1 MVAAGTGPGRP
12 RFCDHPTVTTQP
24 AGPAVVLE
32 TERLVLRHLTMDD
45 LDALAAL
52 YRDPEVR
59 RYFPDG
65 VRTHEQTRA
74 ELRWVIDVYYARY
87 GYGLWATILKGTG
100 AFIGRC
106 GLLPWEIGG
115 RTEVEVAYL
124 LDREHWGRGLATE
137 AARGIADHAFAT
149 LPVDRLICL
158 IDPANDASRRVA
170 VRIGM
175 TLLWDDYVDEYGLSH
190 VYAIDRPRWSDAGN
204 AVRGLNPGST
214 TEQPRPSTPPGA
226 AG

>member
-1 MVAAGTGPGRP
+1 M
-12 RFCDHPTVTTQP
+12 TTEP

-45 LDALAAL
+45 LDDLAAL

-65 VRTHEQTRA
+65 VQTYEQTRA

-87 GYGLWATILKGTG
+87 GYGLWATILKETG

-124 LDREHWGRGLATE
+124 LDPAHWGRGLATE
-137 AARGIADHAFAT
+137 AARAIADHAFAT

-158 IDPANDASRRVA
+158 IDPGNEASRRVA
-170 VRIGM
+170 TRIGM
-175 TLLWDDYVDEYGLSH
+175 TLLRNDYVDEEGPAHLYVL
-190 VYAIDRPRWSDAGN
+190 
-204 AVRGLNPGST
+204 
-214 TEQPRPSTPPGA
+214 PRPASRTG
-226 AG
+226 

>member
-1 MVAAGTGPGRP
+1 MVAAGTGPRGP
-12 RFCDHPTVTTQP
+12 RFCDHAAVTTESADP
-24 AGPAVVLE
+24 AMVLE
-32 TERLVLRHLTMDD
+32 TDRLILRHLTMDD
-45 LDALAAL
+45 LDPLAAL
-52 YRDPEVR
+52 YRDPDVR

-74 ELRWVIDVYYARY
+74 ELRWVIDVYYAQY
-87 GYGLWATILKGTG
+87 GYGLWATILKETG

-124 LDREHWGRGLATE
+124 LDKEHWGRGLATE

-170 VRIGM
+170 ARIGM
-175 TLLWDDYVDEYGLSH
+175 TLLRDDYVDEHGHAH
-190 VYAIDRPRWSDAGN
+190 VYAIDRPPRSAAGDR
-204 AVRGLNPGST
+204 AELNPGGST
-214 TEQPRPSTPPGA
+214 TGHPGPETPRGA